1 MVRGSKTGVKVAPFG
16 AWASPI
22 TADLLLKDRVNMRN
36 QMLRWD
42 GDDLYWS
49 ELRPS
54 EQGRVVVCRRNAE
67 GEVSDVTPTGFNAR
81 TRVHEYGGGHFAVR
95 GGTVW
100 FTNFSDQR
108 LYRQEGSAAPRPI
121 TRAADIRY
129 ADMEVDERRGL
140 LFTVCEDHTTG
151 AAEAVNTL
159 VAIDAD
165 GRSDPVT
172 IASGNDF
179 YSSPK
184 LSTDGKQLA
193 WTTWNHPN
201 MPWDGSE
208 LWAAELGPD
217 GRITS
222 SRKVAGGPAECVLQP
237 EWAPDGALYFVSD
250 RSDWWNIYRT
260 RGEGDEAVC
269 PKAAEFGAPQW
280 AFGMRFYDLVSADE
294 MVCIWSDAAGS
305 KLGTIDL
312 RSGTPKQV
320 ELLYTSL
327 NCVQVRGRTA
337 AVFAGTA
344 TLAERVL
351 TVELDS
357 GAQEVIRVS
366 NPAHFD
372 AGHLSLPK
380 PIAFPTEGGLTA
392 HAIYYPPK
400 NRDFEA
406 PEGEKPPLIVSC
418 HGGPTG
424 TAGQLYPFEYQ
435 YWTSRGIAIV
445 DVNYGGSAGY
455 GRAYRARLNGN
466 WGVVDVDDC
475 LNAARY
481 LVARGLADKDRVAIT
496 GGSAGGFTVL
506 LSLTKRTFYGAGASH
521 YGIGD
526 LESFARETHKFESHY
541 LETLVGRYPEKADL
555 YRDRSAVNFAD
566 NLNCPVILFQGLED
580 KVVPPSQA
588 EEFVEVCKKKK
599 LPYAY
604 VAFEG
609 EQHGF
614 RKEENIRRSIEGE
627 MYFFARVFAF
637 TPFDKIE
644 PVPIEN
650 L

>member
-1 MVRGSKTGVKVAPFG
+1 VTGSTTSAKTAPYG
-16 AWASPI
+16 AWASPV
-22 TADLLLKDRVNMRN
+22 TADLLLKGRVNMRN

-54 EQGRVVVCRRNAE
+54 EQGRIVVCRRNAN
-67 GEVSDVTPTGFNAR
+67 GEVSDVTPAGFNAR

-95 GGTVW
+95 AGTVW

-108 LYRQEGSAAPRPI
+108 LYKQEGAGAPRPI
-121 TRAADIRY
+121 TPTGDIRY
-129 ADMEVDERRGL
+129 ADMEVDVRRGL
-140 LFTVCEDHTTG
+140 LFAVCEDHTTG

-159 VAIDAD
+159 VAVDTE
-165 GRSDPVT
+165 GRSEPITV
-172 IASGNDF
+172 ASGNDF

-184 LSTDGKQLA
+184 LSPDGKQLA

-201 MPWDGSE
+201 MPWDSSE
-208 LWAAELGPD
+208 LWVGEVGRD
-217 GRITS
+217 GHVIS
-222 SRKVAGGPAECVLQP
+222 SRRVAGGPAECVLQP
-237 EWAPDGALYFVSD
+237 EWSPDGSLYFVSD
-250 RSDWWNIYRT
+250 RSDWWNIYRA
-260 RGEGDEAVC
+260 RGDGDEAVC

-280 AFGMRFYDLVSADE
+280 AFGMRFYDLVGADE
-294 MVCIWSDAAGS
+294 MVCVWSDGAGA
-305 KLGTIDL
+305 KLGRLDL
-312 RSGTPKQV
+312 GSGTLRQI

-327 NCVQVRGRTA
+327 HCVQVSGGKA
-337 AVFAGTA
+337 AVFAGTP

-351 TVELDS
+351 TIDLDS
-357 GAQEVIRVS
+357 GAQEVVRVS
-366 NPAHFD
+366 NAAHFD
-372 AGHLSLPK
+372 AGYLSLPK
-380 PIAFPTEGGLTA
+380 PIEFPTEGGLTA
-392 HAIYYPPK
+392 HAFYYPPK

-406 PEGEKPPLIVSC
+406 PDGDKPPLVVRC

-424 TAGQLYPFEYQ
+424 TPGPVYPFEYQ
-435 YWTSRGIAIV
+435 YWTSRGIALV
-445 DVNYGGSAGY
+445 DVAYGGSAGY
-455 GRAYRARLNGN
+455 GRAFRARLNGN

-475 LNAARY
+475 VNAARY
-481 LVARGLADKDRVAIT
+481 LVAQGLADRQKIAIT

-506 LSLTKRTFYGAGASH
+506 LSLTKRNFYGAGASH

-526 LESFARETHKFESHY
+526 LESFAHETHKFESHY
-541 LETLVGRYPEKADL
+541 IETLVGPYPEKAEV

-566 NLNCPVILFQGLED
+566 DLGCPVILFQGLED
-580 KVVPPSQA
+580 RVVPPSQA
-588 EEFVEVCKKKK
+588 EEFVAVCKKKK

-614 RKEENIRRSIEGE
+614 RKEESIRRSIEGE
-627 MYFFARVFAF
+627 MYFFARVFGF
-637 TPFDKIE
+637 TPSDQIE